1 MKKKLFF
8 LFALTMLVM
17 NVARAQEIKEDLIYA
32 VVEGSTA
39 TYYYDNKYEEREN
52 VSMPYWDMEDEAA
65 ERLAFADNITKIVFD
80 PSMDKASLTSTVEW
94 FSGLALLEEIDGLQY
109 LHTEEVTNMAMMFSG
124 CKSLISLDLS
134 TFNTEKVTKMG
145 GMFSECQSL
154 TSLDLST
161 FNTEK
166 VTNMGTMF
174 GRCQSL
180 TSLDLSTFNT
190 ANVTDMSAMFS
201 GCQSLTS
208 LDLSTFNSA
217 NVTNMAGMFMQCTA
231 LKNIDLTGFNTENVT
246 DMDQMF
252 ALCEALTTLDLRSF
266 NIDKVEEMS
275 YMFYECKELTTI
287 YCNDNWGAYGI
298 LGDDGMFAGCKKL
311 VGGHGTT
318 FNYTTG
324 IDYAHPDGGKDAPG
338 YFTATPQVYTALEKD
353 GFLYYYFDD
362 QRAFKEGLTAVYD
375 ADDSNWL
382 NMYSSKK
389 VHYAVIDESMKNTEM
404 TSMNYLFAG
413 LDNLYEIYDLQNLNT
428 AGVTS
433 MHGLFADCQYL
444 DNLDLTTFNTDN
456 VTDMAS
462 MFSGCSFLAYLDISS
477 FNTELVTD
485 MSNMFTGTQ
494 LTALDLSL
502 FNTANVTDMS
512 TMFYQCSELKEIEL
526 GSFNTANVTNMY
538 GMFAECAALK
548 ELDLGSFNTEK
559 VTNMSGMFIQCA
571 ALENINLSSFNTDN
585 VTDMAGMFAEC
596 TALKALDL
604 THFNTANVKVMN
616 MMFAGCEKLTTIYAK
631 GYWDKN
637 EVVED
642 SEDMFYGCKKLVGEN
657 GTAYDESKT
666 DITYARPDGG
676 TDAPGYFTT
685 PTYTV
690 TFLDWDATPLFKETV
705 KDGQDAKGPEKD
717 PTREGYIFTGW
728 SKPVTNIT
736 SDLTVIAQY
745 KDKNATALYETG
757 IQTTD
762 DCRKFIEKGILYIER
777 NVFHDTTHGE
787 IYTIQDS
794 NYTIQ
799 GQHLN

>member
-8 LFALTMLVM
+8 LFALTMLFA

-52 VSMPYWDMEDEAA
+52 VSKPYWDMEEEAV
-65 ERLAFADNITKIVFD
+65 ERLTFADNITKIVFD
-80 PSMDKASLTSTVEW
+80 PSMDKASLTSTAEW

-109 LHTEEVTNMAMMFSG
+109 LHTEEVTNMAAMFLG
-124 CKSLISLDLS
+124 CK
-134 TFNTEKVTKMG
+134 
-145 GMFSECQSL
+145 SL

-166 VTNMGTMF
+166 VTDMGGMF
-174 GRCQSL
+174 LECKSL
-180 TSLDLSTFNT
+180 TSLDLSTFNIEK
-190 ANVTDMSAMFS
+190 VTFMGSMFGS
-201 GCQSLTS
+201 CQSLTS
-208 LDLSTFNSA
+208 LDLSSFNTANVTEMSAMFNQCTALENIDLSSFNTA
-217 NVTNMAGMFMQCTA
+217 NVTNMAGMFAQCTA
-231 LKNIDLTGFNTENVT
+231 LENIDLTGFNTENVT
-246 DMDQMF
+246 DMEQMF
-252 ALCEALTTLDLRSF
+252 GMCETLTTLDLRSF
-266 NIDKVEEMS
+266 DFGKVEELS
-275 YMFYECKELTTI
+275 RMFYECHELTTI
-287 YCNDNWGAYGI
+287 YCDDNLSIYGI
-298 LGDDGMFAGCKKL
+298 LGDDEMFAGCKKL

-362 QRAFKEGLTAVYD
+362 QRALKEGLTAVYD

-382 NMYSSKK
+382 NMYSSNK
-389 VHYAVIDESMKNTEM
+389 VHYAVIDESMKNAEM

-413 LDNLYEIYDLQNLNT
+413 LNNLYEIYDLQNLNT
-428 AGVTS
+428 ASVTS

-462 MFSGCSFLAYLDISS
+462 MFSGCKFLTSLDLTS
-477 FNTELVTD
+477 FNTE
-485 MSNMFTGTQ
+485 
-494 LTALDLSL
+494 
-502 FNTANVTDMS
+502 NVTDMA
-512 TMFYQCSELKEIEL
+512 TMFYQCSALENINLSK
-526 GSFNTANVTNMY
+526 FNTANLTNMY
-538 GMFAECAALK
+538 GMFAECEALK
-548 ELDLGSFNTEK
+548 ELDLSNFNTAN
-559 VTNMSGMFIQCA
+559 VNNMYGTFLQCS
-571 ALENINLSSFNTDN
+571 ALESINLSSFNTDN

-657 GTAYDESKT
+657 GTAYDESRT

-717 PTREGYIFTGW
+717 PVREGYIFTGW

-745 KDKNATALYETG
+745 KDKNATSLNDLPTDNLTG
-757 IQTTD
+757 KKVINNGT
-762 DCRKFIEKGILYIER
+762 LYILR
-777 NVFHDTTHGE
+777 NGTT
-787 IYTIQDS
+787 
-794 NYTIQ
+794 YTIQ